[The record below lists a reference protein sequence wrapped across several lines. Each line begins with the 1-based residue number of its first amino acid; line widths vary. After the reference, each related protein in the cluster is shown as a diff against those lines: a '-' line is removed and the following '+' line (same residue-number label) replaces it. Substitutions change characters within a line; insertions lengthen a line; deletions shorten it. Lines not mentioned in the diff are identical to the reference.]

1 MTFDFNIDIW
11 KNTLISLGYLLATLH
26 KESEVSPEIQKWKS
40 DCTYIE
46 IFLEKNKIKK
56 ILIFKSG
63 KLYPETY
70 LIPTTQFIKENYNVF
85 RNWQINYILSNN

>member
-11 KNTLISLGYLLATLH
+11 KNTLLSLGYTLATLH

-40 DCTYIE
+40 EDTYIE

-63 KLYPETY
+63 KFYPESY
-70 LIPTTQFIKENYNVF
+70 LIPTTQFIKENYGTF
-85 RNWQINYILSNN
+85 RNWQINSIFSKN